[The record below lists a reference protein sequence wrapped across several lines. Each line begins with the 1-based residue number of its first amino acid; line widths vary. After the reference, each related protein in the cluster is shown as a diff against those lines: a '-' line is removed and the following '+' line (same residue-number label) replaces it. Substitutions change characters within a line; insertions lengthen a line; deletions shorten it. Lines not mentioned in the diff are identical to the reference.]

1 MAERNRAPP
10 DGGIEHGSARMRR
23 ISADEGLS
31 GIVRTCRIA
40 RSAGF
45 RLQVGARH
53 AVPPTAPPRRG
64 ARSARSACFRLQ
76 VGARHAV
83 PPTAPQRRRL
93 AVAREAPVS
102 GYRSGHGMP
111 CPQRRPNGAASPYRA
126 KRRFPA
132 AGRAPSG
139 APTAPP
145 RRIARSAGFRLQV
158 GARHAVPPA
167 APQRRPKPSH
177 LRVSRSDLRFAVA
190 DPLVTQPADPACAY
204 ASQ

>member
-1 MAERNRAPP
+1 MAEQNRAPP

-93 AVAREAPVS
+93 AVSREAPVS
-102 GYRSGHGMP
+102 GCRSGHGMP
-111 CPQRRPNGAASPYRA
+111 CPNGAASPWRA
-126 KRRFPA
+126 RRTKRRFPV
-132 AGRAPSG
+132 AGRGTVCRASNG

-145 RRIARSAGFRLQV
+145 RRGARGARSAGFRLQV
-158 GARHAVPPA
+158 GAWHAVPPA
-167 APQRRPKPSH
+167 APQRRPKPSR
-177 LRVSRSDLRFAVA
+177 LRVSRSDLR
-190 DPLVTQPADPACAY
+190 
-204 ASQ
+204 